1 MQAAFGFGLATFEV
15 QASTVFDFVKAIQES
30 ARKASMSLLYSP
42 TFKYSDG
49 ELRRN
54 HPMDSNIIYQQQLH
68 EQQNHQHNSSLT
80 PSALLNGLVDGS
92 NGGDGVGCENC
103 RYLRPSSPEVET
115 MLARFMSSCNGSA
128 DSASQMVYQ
137 ADQQVRAFQNHNS
150 VSAGTNYDG
159 SFTGANSVGLENLM
173 KSKLGAGNRSLLVRQ
188 SSPPAGLFSDLA
200 IENGFGVM
208 RNDQISFSNGQ
219 SSCSTRLPQVAEI
232 GNEIIMSQEDQ
243 TLAND
248 SNQHYIRNFTTDTW
262 NGSTFN
268 SLSRARDDK
277 VNVFP
282 SSNASD
288 IQNPGPGSRIHGL
301 THHLSLPK
309 TSTEMATIEKFL
321 QFQGSVPCKIRAKRG
336 CATHP
341 RSIAERV
348 RRTRISERMRKLQEL
363 FPNMDKQTN
372 TADMLELAVEY
383 IKDLQKQV
391 QTLMD
396 TKAKCMCSRK
406 QKQYSNHSA

>member
-15 QASTVFDFVKAIQES
+15 QES
-30 ARKASMSLLYSP
+30 AREASMSLLYSP

-54 HPMDSNIIYQQQLH
+54 HPMDSIVYQQQLH
-68 EQQNHQHNSSLT
+68 EQQHHQDNSVLT
-80 PSALLNGLVDGS
+80 RYRSAPSALLNSLVDGS
-92 NGGDGVGCENC
+92 NGGDGVGCENY
-103 RYLRPSSPEVET
+103 RYIRPSSPEVET

-128 DSASQMVYQ
+128 HSASQMVYQ
-137 ADQQVRAFQNHNS
+137 ADQQVQAFQNHNS
-150 VSAGTNYDG
+150 LAAGTDLDG
-159 SFTGANSVGLENLM
+159 SFTAVNSVGLDNST

-188 SSPPAGLFSDLA
+188 SSPPGFS
-200 IENGFGVM
+200 VM
-208 RNDQISFSNGQ
+208 RNDHLSFSNGQ

-232 GNEIIMSQEDQ
+232 GNEIIKSQEDQ
-243 TLAND
+243 ILANNDGD

-268 SLSRARDDK
+268 SLSRARDDE
-277 VNVFP
+277 VNVFS

-288 IQNPGPGSRIHGL
+288 IQNPGSGNRPHGL
-301 THHLSLPK
+301 THHLSLPR

-391 QTLMD
+391 QTLTD

-406 QKQYSNHSA
+406 EKQYSNHSA

>member
-15 QASTVFDFVKAIQES
+15 QASTVLDFFKAIQES
-30 ARKASMSLLYSP
+30 AREASMSLLYSP

-54 HPMDSNIIYQQQLH
+54 HPMDSNIYQQQLH
-68 EQQNHQHNSSLT
+68 EQQHHQDNSVLT
-80 PSALLNGLVDGS
+80 RYRSPPSALLNSLVDGS
-92 NGGDGVGCENC
+92 NGSDGVGCKNY

-137 ADQQVRAFQNHNS
+137 ADQQVQAFQNHNS
-150 VSAGTNYDG
+150 LAAGTNLDG
-159 SFTGANSVGLENLM
+159 SFTGVNSVGLDNSM

-188 SSPPAGLFSDLA
+188 SSSP
-200 IENGFGVM
+200 GFGVM
-208 RNDQISFSNGQ
+208 RNDHLSFSNGQ

-232 GNEIIMSQEDQ
+232 GNEIIKSQEDQ
-243 TLAND
+243 ILANDGD

-262 NGSTFN
+262 NGSRFN
-268 SLSRARDDK
+268 SLSRARDDE
-277 VNVFP
+277 VNVFS

-288 IQNPGPGSRIHGL
+288 IQNPGSGNRPHGL
-301 THHLSLPK
+301 THHLSLPR
-309 TSTEMATIEKFL
+309 TSTEMAAIEKFL

-383 IKDLQKQV
+383 IKDLQKLV
-391 QTLMD
+391 QTLTD

>member
-1 MQAAFGFGLATFEV
+1 
-15 QASTVFDFVKAIQES
+15 
-30 ARKASMSLLYSP
+30 MSLLYSP

-200 IENGFGVM
+200 IENGIHAYLFVL
-208 RNDQISFSNGQ
+208 
-219 SSCSTRLPQVAEI
+219 TRIYAL
-232 GNEIIMSQEDQ
+232 
-243 TLAND
+243 
-248 SNQHYIRNFTTDTW
+248 
-262 NGSTFN
+262 
-268 SLSRARDDK
+268 SLS
-277 VNVFP
+277 V
-282 SSNASD
+282 
-288 IQNPGPGSRIHGL
+288 L
-301 THHLSLPK
+301 CCLCL
-309 TSTEMATIEKFL
+309 
-321 QFQGSVPCKIRAKRG
+321 
-336 CATHP
+336 
-341 RSIAERV
+341 
-348 RRTRISERMRKLQEL
+348 
-363 FPNMDKQTN
+363 
-372 TADMLELAVEY
+372 
-383 IKDLQKQV
+383 
-391 QTLMD
+391 
-396 TKAKCMCSRK
+396 
-406 QKQYSNHSA
+406 